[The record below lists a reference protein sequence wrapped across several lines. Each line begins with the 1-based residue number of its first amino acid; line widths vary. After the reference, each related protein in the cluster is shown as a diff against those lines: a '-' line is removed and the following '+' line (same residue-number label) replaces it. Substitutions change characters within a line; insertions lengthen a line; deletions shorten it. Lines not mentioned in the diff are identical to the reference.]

1 MTTAPEDR
9 SPHPRS
15 SRHHAPPPVARL
27 AIAPHSEVTRRI
39 DGVWWP
45 HSTDL
50 LAELPDLLTALPFDW
65 PRITHATV
73 NGAGWPALPCQIL
86 VAGHVVRLR
95 HTTNRPGPD
104 TLCLVSAGHGRW
116 DLLIL
121 PPTTPESAAVQ
132 VMAEM
137 ARTGIPAPA

>member
-9 SPHPRS
+9 SPHPRPA
-15 SRHHAPPPVARL
+15 RHPAPPPVARL
-27 AIAPHSEVTRRI
+27 AIAPHGEVTRRL
-39 DGVWWP
+39 DGAWWP

-50 LAELPDLLTALPFDW
+50 VAELPDLLAALPFDW

-73 NGAGWPALPCQIL
+73 NGSGWPALPGHIL

-95 HTTNRPGPD
+95 RTTNRPGPD
-104 TLCLVSAGHGRW
+104 TLCLVSAGVGRW

-121 PPTTPESAAVQ
+121 PPATPEPDAVRT
-132 VMAEM
+132 MAEM
-137 ARTGIPAPA
+137 ARTGTPTPA